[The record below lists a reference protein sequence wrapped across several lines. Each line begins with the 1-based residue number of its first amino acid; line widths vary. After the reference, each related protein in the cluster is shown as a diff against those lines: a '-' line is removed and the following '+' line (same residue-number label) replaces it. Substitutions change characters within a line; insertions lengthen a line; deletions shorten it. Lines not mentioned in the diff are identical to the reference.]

1 MKRFQF
7 KLQKLLDLREAKEK
21 EIKNELM
28 KVLSEQNRERNFQH
42 ELNEKIAEYEGKL
55 SEMQKRGVFNPA
67 EAMAILRFAD
77 VSRNAIVASEKRV
90 QALEPEVQR
99 IRERLVVASREKKV
113 VEKLKERKL
122 DEYNYELNREISKEN
137 DDMNQKIYHKKI
149 M

>member
-55 SEMQKRGVFNPA
+55 SEMQKKGVFNPA

>member
-1 MKRFQF
+1 
-7 KLQKLLDLREAKEK
+7 LQKLLDLREAKEK

-55 SEMQKRGVFNPA
+55 SEMQKKGVFNPA